1 MIQPKEDVIH
11 LPISEIFISLFVL
24 NGVFAIMGNTL
35 ICFAFY
41 RNRRLRT
48 VANIYVLSLAIA
60 DITTATF
67 TVPFSSISTGFGKWP
82 FNFNFCKFQG
92 FVCYIYA
99 QISVNILALTA
110 VNRYFCI
117 VKPHLYPVF
126 CTRTKTIVLIIFV
139 AVLTF
144 SAFLTATL
152 VTPVLFEWNPFYR
165 LQDMKSTKTFQFL

>member
-11 LPISEIFISLFVL
+11 LPTSAIFISLFVL
-24 NGVFAIMGNTL
+24 NGVFTITGNTL

-48 VANIYVLSLAIA
+48 VTNIYVLSLAIA
-60 DITTATF
+60 DITATTF
-67 TVPFSSISTGFGKWP
+67 SVPFSSISMGFGKWP
-82 FNFNFCKFQG
+82 LSFSFCQFQG

-117 VKPHLYPVF
+117 VKPHLYHVF
-126 CTRTKTIVLIIFV
+126 CTRKKTIVLVIFV
-139 AVLTF
+139 VVLTF
-144 SAFLTATL
+144 SVLLTATL
-152 VTPVLFEWNPFYR
+152 VTPVLFE
-165 LQDMKSTKTFQFL
+165 